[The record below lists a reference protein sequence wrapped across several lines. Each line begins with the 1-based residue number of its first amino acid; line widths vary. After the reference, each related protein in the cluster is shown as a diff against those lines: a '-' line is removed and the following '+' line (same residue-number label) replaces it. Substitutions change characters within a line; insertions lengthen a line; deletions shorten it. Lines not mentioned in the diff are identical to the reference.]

1 MIKVNWESQSSNGL
15 ADSKGEFRDS
25 RFRKICKKSAFKSD
39 YLFSP
44 KSTFVKQFTNIYN
57 TKFQKF
63 RKENDFIFKNYFIN
77 EFLKNIDSIM
87 NSKNSLN
94 NFIRS
99 IVFFITLTDFLLVCQ
114 LFEDNKKLTISSYV
128 EVLSAVL
135 KEH

>member
-1 MIKVNWESQSSNGL
+1 MLHTDTNILATFCFSKLVDKSKLGSQSSNGL

-44 KSTFVKQFTNIYN
+44 KSTFIKQFTNIYN

-99 IVFFITLTDFLLVCQ
+99 I
-114 LFEDNKKLTISSYV
+114 
-128 EVLSAVL
+128 
-135 KEH
+135 